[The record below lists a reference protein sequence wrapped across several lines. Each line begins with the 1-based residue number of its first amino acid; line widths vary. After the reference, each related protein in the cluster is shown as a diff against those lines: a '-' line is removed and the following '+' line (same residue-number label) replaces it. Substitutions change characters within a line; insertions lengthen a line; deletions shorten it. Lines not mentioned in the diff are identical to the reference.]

1 MKGFAVFCSLAF
13 LVFVWSTSCA
23 AEGNASESTLDSVL
37 PENLKDHTFNVLQFE
52 PRPVTGTCRCVN
64 ASCGCCQ
71 TLSIAKLHIKKEV
84 CINVK
89 YLKKEIG
96 FLLTV
101 TLDGK
106 PILKKEVSVQNPPPI
121 CLKVPLVK
129 KLKKLASICIEFS
142 EVHVGKDGLSGCSEL
157 TVHFVFIKVVKLK
170 LGCFKIP
177 FSEYELNMIH
187 QQGVEYL
194 LPGIV
199 QPDGSKTEN
208 RDFPNSIFLQNND
221 EWNKKLYKRKS
232 DFNILPKDQPA
243 EKIPIGDEISFGDE
257 IVATEDG
264 CHCTGETCNCCKTVS
279 LKFLSLTK
287 QVCVNLVF
295 DQQGLGFE
303 LQLSIDGKVILHQ
316 KVEARNPSPV
326 CINIPLHGMEVKA
339 CIEFTNLKVSSSG
352 MSGCLDLSAK
362 IKREYKFQLGCFK
375 IPPSDHSLSDLLSES
390 GVIVTT
396 GDGCTCSAN
405 GCNCCKTVTM
415 KGITKTVCINL
426 IYKGLEIDV
435 KLQVDGKVYF
445 TKEFEVKSPPPN
457 MCTTINIKGTS
468 VKVCVQL
475 TEFKVESKD
484 VSGCVGASA
493 SAFGQHYNIKLG
505 CFKMSPAQYRIF
517 KSSYI
522 FESEIDYAK

>member
-1 MKGFAVFCSLAF
+1 MKGFAVFCWLAS
-13 LVFVWSTSCA
+13 LVFVWTISCA
-23 AEGNASESTLDSVL
+23 AEGNVTESALDSL
-37 PENLKDHTFNVLQFE
+37 LENLKDHTTNVLKFE
-52 PRPVTGTCRCVN
+52 PRPVTGTCRCAN

-106 PILKKEVSVQNPPPI
+106 SIIKKEVSVQNPPLI

-157 TVHFVFIKVVKLK
+157 TVHFVFIKVLKLK
-170 LGCFKIP
+170 MGCFRIP
-177 FSEYELNMIH
+177 FSEYELNIIQ

-194 LPGIV
+194 LPGID
-199 QPDGSKTEN
+199 QSEGSKTEKMIKS
-208 RDFPNSIFLQNND
+208 NSILFQNSD
-221 EWNKKLYKRKS
+221 GWNTMLYERNS
-232 DFNILPKDQPA
+232 DYYILPEDQPA
-243 EKIPIGDEISFGDE
+243 EEIYIGDDPSIGDE

-264 CHCTGETCNCCKTVS
+264 CHCSGQTCNCCKTVT
-279 LKFLSLTK
+279 LKLISLTK
-287 QVCVNLVF
+287 QVCANLVF

-303 LQLSIDGKVILHQ
+303 LQLSIDGKVVLHH
-316 KVEARNPSPV
+316 KVEAKNPSPV
-326 CINIPLHGMEVKA
+326 CVEIPLHGMQIKV
-339 CIEFTNLKVSSSG
+339 CIEFTNLKVSTTG

-362 IKREYKFQLGCFK
+362 MTREYKFQLGCFK
-375 IPPSDHSLSDLLSES
+375 IPPSDHPLGDLLSES
-390 GVIVTT
+390 GVVVTT
-396 GDGCTCSAN
+396 GEGCTCTAN
-405 GCNCCKTVTM
+405 GCNCCKTITM
-415 KGITKTVCINL
+415 KGITKTVCVNL
-426 IYKGLEIDV
+426 LYKGLNVDV

-445 TKEFEVKSPPPN
+445 SKEFEVKSPLPN
-457 MCTTINIKGTS
+457 MCTTINIKGRS
-468 VKVCVQL
+468 VKVCVLL
-475 TEFKVESKD
+475 TDFKVESKD

-493 SAFGQHYNIKLG
+493 SALGKHYDVKIG
-505 CFKMSPAQYRIF
+505 CFKMSPARYRIF

>member
-1 MKGFAVFCSLAF
+1 MKGFAVFCSLAS

-37 PENLKDHTFNVLQFE
+37 ENLKDHTFNVLQFE

-121 CLKVPLVK
+121 CLKIPLVK

-142 EVHVGKDGLSGCSEL
+142 EVHVGKDGLSGCTEL
-157 TVHFVFIKVVKLK
+157 TVHFVFIKVLKLK
-170 LGCFKIP
+170 MGCFKIP

-199 QPDGSKTEN
+199 QLDGSKTEN
-208 RDFPNSIFLQNND
+208 SDFPNSILLQNND
-221 EWNKKLYKRKS
+221 EWNKMLYERKS
-232 DFNILPKDQPA
+232 DFNILQKDQPA
-243 EKIPIGDEISFGDE
+243 EELPVGDEISFGDE

-316 KVEARNPSPV
+316 KVEAKNPSPV

-339 CIEFTNLKVSSSG
+339 CIEFTKLKVSSSG

-445 TKEFEVKSPPPN
+445 SKEFEVKSPPPN
-457 MCTTINIKGTS
+457 MCTTIKIKGTS

-493 SAFGQHYNIKLG
+493 SALGQHYDIKLG